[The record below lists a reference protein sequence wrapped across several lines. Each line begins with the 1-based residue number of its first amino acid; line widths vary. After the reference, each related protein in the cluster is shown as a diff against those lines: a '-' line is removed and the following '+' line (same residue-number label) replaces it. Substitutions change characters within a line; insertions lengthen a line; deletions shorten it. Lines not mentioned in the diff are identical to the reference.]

1 MGIDMLDIEIAT
13 DLITTAKTN
22 DELVLV
28 TLIDGTRISGD
39 PISVNSKGVNLK
51 VDGKVRSFG
60 LKRIDA
66 VDLVTDDE
74 DDELLEDNIE
84 LADDIEAQLHDEMT
98 TAELAELMGTT
109 PKALRVS
116 LRALG
121 MGVGKGRKYS
131 LHATAYNLVK
141 AHVEANAAS

>member
-1 MGIDMLDIEIAT
+1 MLDIEIAT
-13 DLITTAKTN
+13 DLIATAKTN